1 MIIGTVIRDRAIRFK
16 NDTPSRSIGDHSA
29 QIVKH
34 PEREIVQVE
43 VAGQILTKWRDKGH
57 PVVWGQDSTGVFAVD
72 IHPTTKAYSIYHLNS
87 VPAGFVVPTQRDFKA
102 E

>member
-1 MIIGTVIRDRAIRFK
+1 MIIATVVRDRAIRFK
-16 NDTPSRSIGDHSA
+16 NTAPSDVGINT

-43 VAGQILTKWRDKGH
+43 VGGEVFTKWRDKGH
-57 PVVWGQDSTGVFAVD
+57 PVVWGQDSEGVFAVD
-72 IHPTTKAYSIYHLNS
+72 VHPTTKAYSVYRLKS
-87 VPAGFVVPTQRDFKA
+87 VPAGFVVPTQRDFKV